1 MNTGIN
7 ETWEQYQHGLSWQQA
22 MKFNVDFPRFV
33 TFKEGEQW
41 PASTERTKN
50 LPRPVFNIVDMFVRT
65 KRAAV
70 LNQPI
75 TINYTPAE
83 ISGIDETR
91 ELATQ
96 GAADLTDYAKMLWK
110 RARQDIINAELVD
123 DAATLGTGIYHCYYD
138 MSVTG
143 GIDTLWRGEIRGECI
158 DPLCFFVSDPQ
169 VRDVQKQ
176 AWIIISQRVSVESV
190 QQLAKRYGVASSLI
204 EQLRGDSETSDYEA
218 AKHELTGEDKMTLL
232 TKYHRDDKGNVLMT
246 RCTEKVIICEN
257 EPLTP
262 EGAVSPI
269 TRYPVAVFCWYLRK
283 KCVFGIGEVQTM
295 IPAQKAINFLKAME
309 LLSIQ
314 QTAWPKL
321 IVKPNA
327 LNRQAVTNEPG
338 EILIDHTSNGAGISY
353 LNPPVL
359 SGAAS
364 ALAESIMSL
373 MRTTSGVN
381 EATTGES
388 MGASMAASAI
398 IALQSQA
405 KTPIE
410 EIQKRYWLTVE
421 DIGGIWAEMIKCYY
435 TEERSLSADKGA
447 GIDPERRV
455 FLGSEYAGIDYE
467 VTPDVGASS
476 EYGEVLSQSTL
487 DKMLDR
493 GDITIDQYVKLA
505 PRNVVPF
512 REQFIK
518 MREESGQAAQA
529 LQEQAQMMME
539 QAQAGMPL
547 PLPDDGGNA
556 STGPMPPTMP
566 ESMDHTTR
574 PAGVGG
580 VTLPQIPTAPAVPA
594 LNKARGVS

>member
-1 MNTGIN
+1 MNK
-7 ETWEQYQHGLSWQQA
+7 TWEQYQHGLSWQRA
-22 MKFNVDFPRFV
+22 MKFTSDFPRFV
-33 TFKEGEQW
+33 SFKEGDQW
-41 PASTERTKN
+41 PKSTERTKN

-83 ISGIDETR
+83 ISGDDTR
-91 ELATQ
+91 RALAAQ
-96 GAADLTDYAKMLWK
+96 GASDLTDYAKVLWK
-110 RARQDIINAELVD
+110 RTHQDTINAEMVD
-123 DAATLGTGIYHCYYD
+123 DAATLGVGIYHCWFD

-143 GIDTLWRGEIRGECI
+143 GMDTKWRGEIRGECI
-158 DPLCFFVSDPQ
+158 DPLNFFVSDPQ
-169 VRDVQKQ
+169 QRDVQRQ
-176 AWIIISQRVSVESV
+176 RWIIISQRVSVDYVKE
-190 QQLAKRYGVASSLI
+190 LAQMYGVKSSLI
-204 EQLRGDSETSDYEA
+204 EEIKSDNETSDYEA
-218 AKHELTGEDKMTLL
+218 AQHELEGEDKITLL
-232 TKYHRDDKGNVLMT
+232 TKYHKDRQGNVVMT
-246 RCTEKVIICEN
+246 RCTEKLIICEN

-262 EGAVSPI
+262 EGSASPI
-269 TRYPVAVFCWYLRK
+269 KRYPVAVFSWYLRK
-283 KCVFGIGEVQTM
+283 KCIFGIGEVQYM
-295 IPAQKAINFLKAME
+295 IPAQKAVNFLKAME

-321 IVKPNA
+321 IVKPGA
-327 LNRQAVTNEPG
+327 LKGQAITNEPG
-338 EILIDHTSNGAGISY
+338 EIITDQTPNGQGIAY

-410 EIQKRYWLTVE
+410 EIQKRYWSTVE
-421 DIGGIWAEMIKCYY
+421 DIGAIWADFIKCYY
-435 TEERSLSADKGA
+435 TEERALSADRGV

-455 FLGSEYAGIDYE
+455 FQGNAYAGIDFE
-467 VTPDVGASS
+467 MTIDVGASS
-476 EYGEVLSQSTL
+476 EYGEVLSQATL
-487 DKMLDR
+487 DMMLQNAY
-493 GDITIDQYVKLA
+493 ITIDQYVDMA

-512 REQFIK
+512 KEQFK
-518 MREESGQAAQA
+518 KAREETGQMAQA
-529 LQEQAQMMME
+529 LQQQAQMMLE
-539 QAQAGMPL
+539 QSQATGVPIPGAEKEQIDKEQGPSAAMP
-547 PLPDDGGNA
+547 PALPDSNNN
-556 STGPMPPTMP
+556 M
-566 ESMDHTTR
+566 TR

-580 VTLPQIPTAPAVPA
+580 VTLPQIPTAPSIPA
-594 LNKARGVS
+594 LQRGGT